1 MIIVII
7 ILIIM
12 IMIIIII
19 MIQYLCIAVLTI
31 SFGFNGGTMSGHI
44 LNIVGLAPNR
54 SGSLIKDLPLYNYT
68 SRVSARTSRGRVF

>member
-12 IMIIIII
+12 IMIII

-54 SGSLIKDLPLYNYT
+54 SGSLMVLPLYNYT